1 MRTTIKIQHNRKTFL
16 AAPKCNGYFE
26 DEKTKMNTATLCVAR
41 KRAKTQR
48 HGCLTN
54 ASKVKLSTVNYSD
67 VRFILFSISF
77 SFYFCNVAPTVPIPT
92 YQKFKMFNF
101 YKRTTTIVT

>member
-16 AAPKCNGYFE
+16 AAPKSNGCFE
-26 DEKTKMNTATLCVAR
+26 EEKTEMKTATLCAR
-41 KRAKTQR
+41 KRAETQR

-67 VRFILFSISF
+67 VRFILFSVSF
-77 SFYFCNVAPTVPIPT
+77 SFYFWTAAPTIPT
-92 YQKFKMFNF
+92 YQKLKMFNF
-101 YKRTTTIVT
+101 YQRTTTIVT